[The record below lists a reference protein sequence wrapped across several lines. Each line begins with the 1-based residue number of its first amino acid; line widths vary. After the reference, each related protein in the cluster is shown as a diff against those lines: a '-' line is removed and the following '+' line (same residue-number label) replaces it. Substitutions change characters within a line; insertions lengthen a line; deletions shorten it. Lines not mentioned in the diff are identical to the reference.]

1 MEAIMLSNRTAGH
14 TQCLCCKGQS
24 SSRHSSQTGPG
35 GVAAGEMRDSS
46 VFLVAV
52 QSLPLPTALNTMRTL
67 VIILLLGLTLS
78 QVIHPGQTI
87 P

>member
-1 MEAIMLSNRTAGH
+1 M
-14 TQCLCCKGQS
+14 
-24 SSRHSSQTGPG
+24 
-35 GVAAGEMRDSS
+35 
-46 VFLVAV
+46 FLVAV

-87 P
+87 PRVLKSYLSVE